1 MADIPLHSCH
11 LNNNKKAD
19 TLKPAQPSFFVLIAL
34 IGGLAILSSTLSK
47 TPVLPLFAQSL
58 NASPAEIGW
67 IVIASTI
74 PGILISFPAGA
85 LSDYLGKRRMLLASL
100 VVFATAP
107 FLYLLVST
115 VWQLMAVRF
124 YHGFA
129 TAIFGTVA
137 SAAIAERY
145 TADRAARLS
154 TYSSVTIVG
163 RSIAPFLGGFLIS
176 LASFNAVYIASAISG
191 VLALAAGLLLHPQ
204 GVRRRVPRYCAA
216 TLPQHPQGVHRQTL
230 ALRAVRS
237 CCRLVG
243 FTATAC
249 PLRVV
254 LAQRDGTPPPT
265 ARLEFPHFWMSFKTV
280 LRDRGI
286 MVVSLIEAAQ
296 YLVFGAIEAFL
307 ALFAASLGIPAWQIG
322 IILGVQLVSI
332 VFAKPL
338 MGRVSDRV
346 GRKQVI
352 IPGLL
357 IGTAS
362 IVLLPY
368 VPSFLGLSVLSL
380 AFGLGFATVT
390 SSTAALV
397 ADLTKDGRYGS
408 SMGVLRTVMD
418 VGQSIGPVLTG
429 WMVGTAGYGSAFTLL
444 AVILVLAAVLIGV
457 MFREDKQPLSP
468 SQRAGIER
476 VRTRSGRLP
485 PFLH

>member
-1 MADIPLHSCH
+1 MRNPRGSAGTEKNCG
-11 LNNNKKAD
+11 
-19 TLKPAQPSFFVLIAL
+19 TLRPAQPSFFVLIAL
-34 IGGLAILSSTLSK
+34 IGGLAIFSSTLSK
-47 TPVLPLFAQSL
+47 TPVLPLFAHSL
-58 NASPAEIGW
+58 HASPSEIGW
-67 IVIASTI
+67 IVMASTL

-85 LSDYLGKRRMLLASL
+85 LSDYLGKRRVLLASL
-100 VVFATAP
+100 LVFATAP
-107 FLYLLVST
+107 FLYLLVSNT
-115 VWQLMAVRF
+115 WQLMAVRF

-145 TADRAARLS
+145 TVDRAGRLS

-176 LASFNAVYIASAISG
+176 LASFSAVYIACAISG
-191 VLALAAGLLLHPQ
+191 VLALAAGLLLH
-204 GVRRRVPRYCAA
+204 
-216 TLPQHPQGVHRQTL
+216 
-230 ALRAVRS
+230 
-237 CCRLVG
+237 
-243 FTATAC
+243 
-249 PLRVV
+249 
-254 LAQRDGTPPPT
+254 DGTPPP
-265 ARLEFPHFWMSFKTV
+265 AASLELPHFWMSFKTV

-332 VFAKPL
+332 VFTKPL

-357 IGTAS
+357 IGAAS
-362 IVLLPY
+362 IVLLPHA
-368 VPSFLGLSVLSL
+368 PSFLGLSVLSL

-397 ADLTKDGRYGS
+397 ADLTLDGRYGS

-429 WMVGTAGYGSAFTLL
+429 WVVGVAGYGSAFTLL
-444 AVILVLAAVLIGV
+444 AAILVFAAMLLGLV
-457 MFREDKQPLSP
+457 FRE
-468 SQRAGIER
+468 ER
-476 VRTRSGRLP
+476 
-485 PFLH
+485 